1 MQPKYNIKQRVA
13 LTSIFASGGLTVAK
27 GIVGLATGSLAILS
41 EAAHSLLDLAAT
53 IMTYF
58 AVRVSGKPADEEHHY
73 GHGKV
78 ESLTALAETALLFL
92 LSGVVIW
99 EAAHR
104 LFGGAHHAVEA
115 TVWAFAVI
123 AASIIVDFFR
133 ARLLYRVAEET
144 SSDALEAD
152 ALHFGSD
159 MWSSIAVLGG
169 LGAVALGYPWAD
181 SAAAVIVAVFICIA
195 GWRLGRRTIE
205 TLTDTAPAGVA
216 EKVHSIAE
224 RVSGVVAIDRVRVR
238 PAGDV
243 MFVDLDLA
251 VSRTVPLGR
260 VAVIKEKVES
270 AVRENFRNAE
280 TTVNILPRAL
290 DDETVMERVMVIAR
304 NRGLAVHHVTVHAIG
319 SRLSVSLDLEVDGSL
334 SFAGAH
340 EIADGLEAALREE
353 LGTEVEV
360 ETHIEPLQMDWLSG
374 RDAPVGRVAYIHAAL
389 AEIAAQTG
397 SLRNVHDVRVRETRD
412 GEIVNFHCD
421 VDAAL
426 TVTKVHDMVD
436 DLERALREQFPAI
449 KRVIGHAEP
458 QRSGA

>member
-1 MQPKYNIKQRVA
+1 MQPKSNLKQRVA
-13 LTSIFASGGLTVAK
+13 LTSIFASGGLTLAK
-27 GIVGLATGSLAILS
+27 GAVGLATGSLAVLS
-41 EAAHSLLDLAAT
+41 EAAHSLLDLVAT

-78 ESLTALAETALLFL
+78 ESVTALAETALLFL
-92 LSGVVIW
+92 LSGIVIW

-104 LFGGAHHAVEA
+104 LYGGAHHAVEA
-115 TVWAFAVI
+115 TIWAFGVI
-123 AASIIVDFFR
+123 AVSIVVDFFR
-133 ARLLYRVAEET
+133 ARLLYRVAAET
-144 SSDALEAD
+144 SSEALEAD

-159 MWSSIAVLGG
+159 MWSSIAVLIG

-181 SAAAVIVAVFICIA
+181 SAAAVIVAVFICVA

-205 TLTDTAPAGVA
+205 TLTDTAPPGVA
-216 EKVHSIAE
+216 EKVQTIAE
-224 RVSGVVAIDRVRVR
+224 SVRDVVAVDRVRVR

-243 MFVDLDLA
+243 LFVDLDLA

-260 VAVIKEKVES
+260 VATIKERVET
-270 AVRENFRNAE
+270 AIRDGFRNAE

-290 DDETVMERVMVIAR
+290 DDETIMERVMVIAR
-304 NRGLAVHHVTVHAIG
+304 NRALAIHHVTVHSIG
-319 SRLSVSLDLEVDGSL
+319 GRLSVSLDLEVDGGLSL
-334 SFAGAH
+334 VRAH
-340 EIADGLEAALREE
+340 EIADRLEEALREE

-389 AEIAAQTG
+389 KEIAAQA
-397 SLRNVHDVRVRETRD
+397 SSIRNIHDVRVRDTRD
-412 GEIVNFHCD
+412 GEIVNFHCA
-421 VDAAL
+421 VDADL
-426 TVTKVHDMVD
+426 TVTKVHDIVD
-436 DLERALREQFPAI
+436 DLERALRERFPTI

-458 QRSGA
+458 QASGT